1 MTTSPSDDEAP
12 AILALMSAA
21 EFEAEIAP
29 RAAASPKLVSITSAK
44 KPRRRSPPW
53 LDAAIKDERGRIL
66 PILRNAAIALR
77 AAPELSDSFRFD
89 ELQRLVI
96 VDKPL
101 PLADGAEP
109 RNTSH
114 PRPLTDGDVSQV
126 QEWLQHMGVPK
137 IGREI
142 MGQAIH
148 LCAQEQSFH
157 PVRDY
162 LDNLKWDGV
171 KRLERWLPRYLGADE
186 SPYARA
192 IGRMFMIGATARVYQ
207 PGCKFDYVVVLEGKQ
222 GAGKSRACSVL
233 GGEWFSDSLPDVCRD
248 RDAAQHLRGKWIIEI
263 SELSALGRAEAE
275 ALKSFISRPVE
286 RYRPPY
292 GREEVIEPR
301 QCIFIG
307 TTNRSTY
314 LGDDT
319 GGRRF
324 WPVKVSRIDVHA
336 LISDRDQLFAEAV
349 TAYRN
354 GEQWWPDE
362 AFERDHIR
370 SEQEARFEA
379 DAWEPS
385 IERFL
390 DGRSRVQVSEIAF
403 QALDIATAKIGTTEQ
418 RRIIRILTRLGWT
431 SNRNWQGRFYS
442 SPNAAGEEETNE
454 F

>member
-192 IGRMFMIGATARVYQ
+192 IGRMFMIGARRVPTRMQVRLRGCSRGQARRRKVARVQ
-207 PGCKFDYVVVLEGKQ
+207 RARRGVVQRFPARRTPGQRRRPTSSRKVDHRNIGAVGARSRGSRSVEVLHLTTCRTLPP
-222 GAGKSRACSVL
+222 ALRARGSHRASSVHL
-233 GGEWFSDSLPDVCRD
+233 HRD
-248 RDAAQHLRGKWIIEI
+248 NEPLD
-263 SELSALGRAEAE
+263 
-275 ALKSFISRPVE
+275 ISR
-286 RYRPPY
+286 R
-292 GREEVIEPR
+292 
-301 QCIFIG
+301 
-307 TTNRSTY
+307 
-314 LGDDT
+314 
-319 GGRRF
+319 
-324 WPVKVSRIDVHA
+324 
-336 LISDRDQLFAEAV
+336 
-349 TAYRN
+349 
-354 GEQWWPDE
+354 
-362 AFERDHIR
+362 
-370 SEQEARFEA
+370 
-379 DAWEPS
+379 
-385 IERFL
+385 
-390 DGRSRVQVSEIAF
+390 
-403 QALDIATAKIGTTEQ
+403 
-418 RRIIRILTRLGWT
+418 
-431 SNRNWQGRFYS
+431 
-442 SPNAAGEEETNE
+442 
-454 F
+454 

>member
-1 MTTSPSDDEAP
+1 MIQFPSDSDEVPPVAAP
-12 AILALMSAA
+12 QV
-21 EFEAEIAP
+21 
-29 RAAASPKLVSITSAK
+29 VSIAAAK

-53 LDAAIKDERGRIL
+53 LDGAIKDERGRIL

-77 AAPELSDSFRFD
+77 AAPELNDSFRFD

-142 MGQAIH
+142 TGQA
-148 LCAQEQSFH
+148 LELRAQERSFH

-162 LDNLKWDGV
+162 LDPLKWDGV
-171 KRLERWLPRYLGADE
+171 DRLGSWLTRYMGAAE
-186 SPYARA
+186 LPYSRA
-192 IGRMFMIGATARVYQ
+192 IGRMFMIAAAARVYE
-207 PGCKFDYVVVLEGKQ
+207 PGSKADYVVVFEGPQ
-222 GAGKSRACSVL
+222 GVGKSRACAAL
-233 GGEWFSDSLPDVCRD
+233 GEKWFSDSLPDVTRD
-248 RDAAQHLRGKWIIEI
+248 KDAAQHLRGKWIIEI

-301 QCIFIG
+301 QCIFVG
-307 TTNRSTY
+307 TTNRATY

-324 WPVKVSRIDVHA
+324 WPVKVGRVDVDA
-336 LISDRDQLFAEAV
+336 LVSDRDQLFAEAV

-370 SEQEARFEA
+370 AEQEARFEV
-379 DAWEPS
+379 DAWEAG
-385 IERFL
+385 IARFL
-390 DGRSRVQVSEIAF
+390 AGRTRVQISEIAY
-403 QALDIATAKIGTTEQ
+403 QALDIVAAKVGTAEQ
-418 RRIIRILTRLGWT
+418 RRISRILARLGWT
-431 SNRNWQGRFYS
+431 SERDWRGRFYS
-442 SPNAAGEEETNE
+442 SPDGAGDDDNREQTEPS